1 MATPPPRWLESI
13 GACLAPAGLLLLP
26 APLGE
31 ANLGSYMLQ
40 RMLNQC
46 QFKMNGR
53 LMGFEYQYSSDNIRK
68 TLHVARFRYG
78 AGEAK
83 GRISNPA
90 SVGRGTGR
98 TLYHRYGNT

>member
-1 MATPPPRWLESI
+1 MDIARLV
-13 GACLAPAGLLLLP
+13 PAGFLLLP

-53 LMGFEYQYSSDNIRK
+53 LMGFEYQYPTDNINTQSTRRRGSLK
-68 TLHVARFRYG
+68 TVHVARFRHGLRQY
-78 AGEAK
+78 
-83 GRISNPA
+83 N
-90 SVGRGTGR
+90 
-98 TLYHRYGNT
+98 RYGNT